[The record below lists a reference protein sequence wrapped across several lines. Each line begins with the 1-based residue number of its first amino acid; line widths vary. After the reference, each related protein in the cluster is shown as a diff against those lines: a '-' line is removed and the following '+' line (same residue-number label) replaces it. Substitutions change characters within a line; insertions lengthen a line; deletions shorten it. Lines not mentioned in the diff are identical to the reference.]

1 VVGFDNWKVVW
12 MPGNLIERHVTLA
25 AITAAAAALAQMVI
39 AGVFGAKG
47 TDFGGLLLTDAAR
60 KRH

>member
-1 VVGFDNWKVVW
+1 
-12 MPGNLIERHVTLA
+12 MHGNVIQRHFTLA

-47 TDFGGLLLTDAAR
+47 TDSCGLLLTDAAR